1 MLKELHELVFLFLN
15 LMGFVIIFSV
25 FLCLMWVV
33 LSNFYVYRRGGL
45 DGLLRWH
52 RNNVRH
58 GYNDA
63 KSSLAILGLG
73 LFSLLF
79 CIPSAYD
86 PLTGFCTLLS
96 AVVFLMMA
104 AFVGERRKHWPMLK
118 ASAIEVILTHS
129 PPNPSR

>member
-1 MLKELHELVFLFLN
+1 MLKELHELVFLFMN
-15 LMGFVIIFSV
+15 LMGFVIIFTV
-25 FLCLMWVV
+25 LLCVIWVV
-33 LSNFYVYRRGGL
+33 LSNYYVFRRGGM

-52 RNNVRH
+52 RNNVRY

-86 PLTGFCTLLS
+86 PLTTFCTLLS
-96 AVVFLMMA
+96 AALFLVMTGFIA
-104 AFVGERRKHWPMLK
+104 ERRRHWPMLK
-118 ASAIEVILTHS
+118 ASAIEVILESAPTHS
-129 PPNPSR
+129 RS

>member
-15 LMGFVIIFSV
+15 LMGFVIIFTV
-25 FLCLMWVV
+25 LLCVIWVV
-33 LSNFYVYRRGGL
+33 LSNYYVFRRGGM

-86 PLTGFCTLLS
+86 PLTTFCRLLS
-96 AVVFLMMA
+96 AAIFLVMTGFIA
-104 AFVGERRKHWPMLK
+104 ERRRHWPMLK
-118 ASAIEVILTHS
+118 ASAIEVILESAPTHS
-129 PPNPSR
+129 R

>member
-1 MLKELHELVFLFLN
+1 MLKELHELVFFFMN
-15 LMGFVIIFSV
+15 LMGFVIIFTV
-25 FLCLMWVV
+25 LLCVIWVV
-33 LSNFYVYRRGGL
+33 LSNYYVFRRGGM

-86 PLTGFCTLLS
+86 PLTTFCTLLS
-96 AVVFLMMA
+96 GAFFLPMTGFIA
-104 AFVGERRKHWPMLK
+104 ERRRHWSMLK
-118 ASAIEVILTHS
+118 ASAIEVILESAPTHS
-129 PPNPSR
+129 R

>member
-15 LMGFVIIFSV
+15 LMGFVIIFTV
-25 FLCLMWVV
+25 LLCVIWVV
-33 LSNFYVYRRGGL
+33 LSNYYVFRRGGM

-86 PLTGFCTLLS
+86 PLTTFCTLLS
-96 AVVFLMMA
+96 AAIFLVMTGFIA
-104 AFVGERRKHWPMLK
+104 ERRRHWPMLK
-118 ASAIEVILTHS
+118 ASAIEVILESAPTHS
-129 PPNPSR
+129 R